1 MHYKQNNKETK
12 SYVQGLRPF
21 GNTLP
26 RGIRGILRKNGYN
39 YSEIIT
45 KWKVLIEKDIS
56 DFSYP
61 ISIKM
66 SQKDSGAILLIG
78 VERGNE
84 ITLEYSKKDIIN
96 KINSYFGYN
105 FISEIKL
112 KSINSM
118 KKKMINNNKNQIKF
132 SKNFDKKINEI
143 NNEKIKKSLS
153 DLFKVM
159 KK

>member
-12 SYVQGLRPF
+12 SYVQGLRSF

-39 YSEIIT
+39 YSEIIA
-45 KWKVLIEKDIS
+45 KWKILIEKDIS

-61 ISIKM
+61 ISVKM
-66 SQKDSGAILLIG
+66 SKSGSGAILLIG

-84 ITLEYSKKDIIN
+84 ITLEYSKKNIIN

-112 KSINSM
+112 KSINSI
-118 KKKMINNNKNQIKF
+118 KKKIINNNKNRIKF

>member
-1 MHYKQNNKETK
+1 MSKK
-12 SYVQGLRPF
+12 GL
-21 GNTLP
+21 
-26 RGIRGILRKNGYN
+26 
-39 YSEIIT
+39 
-45 KWKVLIEKDIS
+45 
-56 DFSYP
+56 
-61 ISIKM
+61 
-66 SQKDSGAILLIG
+66 GAVLLIG

-84 ITLEYSKKDIIN
+84 ITLEYSKKNIIS

-112 KSINSM
+112 KSINSI
-118 KKKMINNNKNQIKF
+118 KKKMINNNKNKIKF

>member
-12 SYVQGLRPF
+12 SYVQGLRLF

-45 KWKVLIEKDIS
+45 KWKILIEKDIS

-112 KSINSM
+112 KSISST
-118 KKKMINNNKNQIKF
+118 KRKMINKNQIKL

-143 NNEKIKKSLS
+143 SNEKIKKSLS
-153 DLFKVM
+153 DLLKVM